1 MTYSLLFCIA
11 TSILLTACTSP
22 SLRFD
27 QVAETYGFHRTEIP
41 GKGFTHVIFNNDGQ
55 QASSTLHVY
64 LGGDGTPW
72 MGGFLIAQ
80 DPTPRNP
87 VGLALMALDKAP
99 SIYLGR
105 PCYHGQS
112 RQSPCIPALWTSA
125 RYSSQVVDSMA
136 LALRG
141 VMDDFDYSTLKIFG
155 FSGGG
160 GLAML
165 LAQRF
170 PETSTV
176 VSLAGNLDIKAWAS
190 YHNYDPLH
198 GSLNP
203 ESMQAL
209 PIGIRQ
215 YHLAGGKDKNIPPQ
229 IIREALKNQSNS
241 QFILLEDFT
250 HACCWEEVWREV
262 LACVNADCEW
272 LDASKQ

>member
-1 MTYSLLFCIA
+1 MALS
-11 TSILLTACTSP
+11 
-22 SLRFD
+22 
-27 QVAETYGFHRTEIP
+27 E
-41 GKGFTHVIFNNDGQ
+41 GFTHVIFNNDGQ

-72 MGGFLIAQ
+72 MGGFLIAR

-141 VMDDFDYSTLKIFG
+141 VMDDFDYSILKIFG

-160 GLAML
+160 TSHVVGSKVPRDQRRRL
-165 LAQRF
+165 LGWKSGYQ
-170 PETSTV
+170 
-176 VSLAGNLDIKAWAS
+176 SLGQL
-190 YHNYDPLH
+190 
-198 GSLNP
+198 
-203 ESMQAL
+203 
-209 PIGIRQ
+209 
-215 YHLAGGKDKNIPPQ
+215 
-229 IIREALKNQSNS
+229 S
-241 QFILLEDFT
+241 QL
-250 HACCWEEVWREV
+250 
-262 LACVNADCEW
+262 
-272 LDASKQ
+272 